1 MTAIRRTALL
11 ACVITLG
18 IAGARPAAAQSAA
31 AQSSADSADA
41 RAIRAQRER
50 SNAAIARHDTAGVAA
65 IFAPQVAV
73 LTSNSVSMV
82 GRDVNAERFADQF
95 RTRPDVVYRR
105 TPSEV
110 KVFAPWRMASEQGRW
125 AGSWTDVD
133 GKVSVGGLY
142 FAKWRQ
148 IAGTWLLESE
158 TFVPEYCEGGKY
170 CRTIP

>member
-65 IFAPQVAV
+65 IFAPHVAV

-110 KVFAPWRMASEQGRW
+110 KVFAQWRMASELG
-125 AGSWTDVD
+125 AYVLKID
-133 GKVSVGGLY
+133 
-142 FAKWRQ
+142 AP
-148 IAGTWLLESE
+148 LESRE
-158 TFVPEYCEGGKY
+158 LKEIVSAFRPSSSVEGRRSMIG
-170 CRTIP
+170 

>member
-1 MTAIRRTALL
+1 MSNARDRIILALAL
-11 ACVITLG
+11 ALG
-18 IAGARPAAAQSAA
+18 TVAARPAPAQATA
-31 AQSSADSADA
+31 RATADGADA

-50 SNAAIARHDTAGVAA
+50 SNVAIARHDTAGVAA
-65 IFAPQVAV
+65 ILAPHVTV

-82 GRDVNAERFADQF
+82 GRQTNAERFADQF

-105 TPSEV
+105 TPSQV

-133 GKVSVGGLY
+133 GKISVGGAY

-148 IAGTWLLESE
+148 IGAIWLVESE
-158 TFVPEYCEGGKY
+158 TYVPEYCEGGKY
-170 CRTIP
+170 CQTIP